1 MPFSED
7 VQSVISI
14 VLFVMRILVPA
25 LSIAIL
31 VGCFLSLKRGRRKE
45 EPVVLLEDVASGI
58 SIPVLYWENSIG
70 RSKSCDIVLPDNT
83 VSRDHAVL
91 MRRENGWIITD
102 TNSKAGTLL
111 NGKRIKGDT
120 VVLPGDIL
128 SIGSSSLMLKRVS
141 EGVLPKKFQSL
152 PCSEEGR
159 QSQNSD

>member
-25 LSIAIL
+25 LSITIL

-91 MRRENGWIITD
+91 MRREIGW
-102 TNSKAGTLL
+102 NHHRHQLQGRYPAQRKANQRRYGCASWGHLFDWLL
-111 NGKRIKGDT
+111 
-120 VVLPGDIL
+120 LPDAQT
-128 SIGSSSLMLKRVS
+128 SQRRCASR
-141 EGVLPKKFQSL
+141 KFQSL

-159 QSQNSD
+159 QSQN